1 MKMKLLVCLFC
12 VVLLTFCT
20 DASPIIKESF
30 AKQLLRTKR
39 QKPGHPDEPMR
50 EHMLHMQRLEQ
61 RARETSMEHW
71 MNPHCFP
78 RCDRNYGYHA

>member
-1 MKMKLLVCLFC
+1 EKRCSAVCLPRRCLPSMSIAYSRIQSSC
-12 VVLLTFCT
+12 VF
-20 DASPIIKESF
+20 
-30 AKQLLRTKR
+30 Q
-39 QKPGHPDEPMR
+39 

-78 RCDRNYGYHA
+78 RCDRNYGYPV